1 MSSAKRR
8 GQARGNAPEGSGN
21 RGRGGR
27 SPNPARGRV
36 APFDGPASR
45 GSASGAGSQSQSQ
58 FSGPPAS
65 SGRGSQAGSQAPSQP
80 ASQPAAQVALIGRDP
95 AREGP
100 APRATDG
107 IKNVD
112 MPASFYNI
120 DGQVSSHPILAQVF
134 VHIVSNVQACVTA
147 HRLCLH
153 LPN

>member
-21 RGRGGR
+21 QGRGSRG
-27 SPNPARGRV
+27 PNPARGRV

-45 GSASGAGSQSQSQ
+45 GSGSGAGSQSQSQ
-58 FSGPPAS
+58 VSGPPATSRRS
-65 SGRGSQAGSQAPSQP
+65 SNAGSQAPSQSASQP
-80 ASQPAAQVALIGRDP
+80 ASQPVAQTAPMARDP

-107 IKNVD
+107 IRNVD

-120 DGQVSSHPILAQVF
+120 DGQVSSHPFLTQILD
-134 VHIVSNVQACVTA
+134 NV
-147 HRLCLH
+147 
-153 LPN
+153 LPLSVLLI